1 MNTNFCLLT
10 FVILIA
16 ASNPTFGQEPVAS
29 VTNPEKTTTKLR
41 SAFLEDD
48 VDILYQRRVDYA
60 GGGQAIQ
67 ETVAEHL
74 TYPALAQEYN
84 REGTVIL
91 RILINTRGQVIEN
104 EVIQSVGLG
113 CDEEAKRVV
122 SHLKK
127 WIPAQQG
134 LNLVSGYFYLPVEF
148 SLR

>member
-16 ASNPTFGQEPVAS
+16 ASNPTFAQDPIAS
-29 VTNPEKTTTKLR
+29 VTNSEKTTTKLR
-41 SAFLEDD
+41 SAFLEDN

-60 GGGQAIQ
+60 GGPKAIQ
-67 ETVAEHL
+67 ETVAERL
-74 TYPALAQEYN
+74 TYPALAREYN

-91 RILINTRGQVIEN
+91 RLLVNTRGQITETKV
-104 EVIQSVGLG
+104 VQSVGLG
-113 CDEEAKRVV
+113 CDEEAKRAV
-122 SHLKK
+122 SLLTD

-134 LNLVSGYFYLPVEF
+134 LNLVPGYFYLPVEF